1 MLYQLQRLVAMIEGR
16 LHWWP
21 KDDVMLLHVSND
33 LVNFAEIEPK
43 KNELR
48 TNWYD
53 LGASNGKTD
62 PQNWN
67 QRKEWNTLRV

>member
-53 LGASNGKTD
+53 LGASNGKTE

-67 QRKEWNTLRV
+67 LCKEWKTLRR